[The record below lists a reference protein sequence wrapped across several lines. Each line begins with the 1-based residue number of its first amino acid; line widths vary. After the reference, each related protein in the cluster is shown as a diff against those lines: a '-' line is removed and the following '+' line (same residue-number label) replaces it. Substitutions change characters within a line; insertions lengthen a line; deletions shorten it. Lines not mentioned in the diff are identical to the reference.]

1 MVRRQFEQTGKSFNR
16 TIIELKHNSFNFER
30 TIEGAF
36 NRTIIELK
44 LLTSVTSGPSRLTF
58 NRTIIELKRHGRK
71 QDPLRVDAFN
81 RTIIELKLCC
91 SSFIANKSKLLLI
104 GLS

>member
-30 TIEGAF
+30 TIEGA
-36 NRTIIELK
+36 
-44 LLTSVTSGPSRLTF
+44 F